1 MKRIAIRA
9 LLLLMLTG
17 SGEAADKVRLSISAV
32 DISFLTSGVAS
43 KRGFFRDEGLDVE
56 IIRMNA
62 NVSVTALSTGDI
74 DYTMIFASVVRGA
87 LRGMPM
93 RVVASFMDSSTHLLI
108 ARPEYKSLKDLKGK
122 TLAVSTFGATS
133 DVAARMM
140 FKQGGLDPE
149 RELKIIPLGG
159 ERARYIALREG
170 IVDVAVLSPPT
181 DSEASRLGFN
191 VLSRFFEHFKL
202 PFTGLGVNTKKLK
215 EKPDEVKRMI
225 KAALRANR
233 FVRQNREGTIQT
245 MMDWIRVDR
254 ESAAATYDG
263 TWRIFS
269 EDGSIPENGLKL
281 VIDQGR
287 EAMKI
292 ERPVANSEVA
302 DLSILRDVQKE
313 LGSKLLGRFPS
324 FSPAIKALEVSRST
338 TSSQGPSTPTRIGR
352 TAISWRCRQSARRST
367 AIARPK
373 KLRGQAFFLAS
384 SDAAFIS
391 RVTLDVGGSMNA

>member
-1 MKRIAIRA
+1 MKRVA
-9 LLLLMLTG
+9 LIVVLLMWADT
-17 SGEAADKVRLSISAV
+17 SVAADKVRLSISAV
-32 DISFLTSGVAS
+32 DISFLTAGLAS

-62 NVSVTALSTGDI
+62 NVSITALSTGDI

-93 RVVASFMDSSTHLLI
+93 KVVSSYMDSSTHLLI

-140 FKQGGLDPE
+140 FKHGGMDPE
-149 RELKIIPLGG
+149 RELKIIPLGA
-159 ERARYIALREG
+159 ERSRYTALREG
-170 IVDVAVLSPPT
+170 IVDVAVLSPPA
-181 DSEASRLGFN
+181 DSEATRLGFN

-225 KAALRANR
+225 KATLRANR

-245 MMDWIRVDR
+245 LMDWVHVDR
-254 ESAAATYDG
+254 ESAAATYDS

-269 EDGSIPENGLKL
+269 EDGNIAESGLRL

-287 EAMKI
+287 QAMKI
-292 ERPVANSEVA
+292 DRPVAIEEVA
-302 DLSILRDVQKE
+302 DFAPLREAQKE
-313 LGSKLLGRFPS
+313 LGIKGR
-324 FSPAIKALEVSRST
+324 
-338 TSSQGPSTPTRIGR
+338 
-352 TAISWRCRQSARRST
+352 
-367 AIARPK
+367 
-373 KLRGQAFFLAS
+373 
-384 SDAAFIS
+384 
-391 RVTLDVGGSMNA
+391 

>member
-1 MKRIAIRA
+1 MKRVA
-9 LLLLMLTG
+9 LIVVLLMWADT
-17 SGEAADKVRLSISAV
+17 SVAADKVRLSISAV
-32 DISFLTSGVAS
+32 DISFLTAGLAS

-62 NVSVTALSTGDI
+62 NVSITALSTGDI

-93 RVVASFMDSSTHLLI
+93 KVVSSYMDSSTHLLI

-140 FKQGGLDPE
+140 FKQGGVDPE
-149 RELKIIPLGG
+149 RELKIIPLGA
-159 ERARYIALREG
+159 ERSRYTALREG
-170 IVDVAVLSPPT
+170 IVDVAVLSPPA
-181 DSEASRLGFN
+181 DSEATRLGFN

-215 EKPDEVKRMI
+215 EKPNEVKRMI

-245 MMDWIRVDR
+245 LMDWVHVDR
-254 ESAAATYDG
+254 ESAAATYDS

-269 EDGSIPENGLKL
+269 EDGNIAESGLRL

-287 EAMKI
+287 QAMKI
-292 ERPVANSEVA
+292 DRPVAIEEVA
-302 DLSILRDVQKE
+302 DFAPLREAQKE
-313 LGSKLLGRFPS
+313 LGIKGR
-324 FSPAIKALEVSRST
+324 
-338 TSSQGPSTPTRIGR
+338 
-352 TAISWRCRQSARRST
+352 
-367 AIARPK
+367 
-373 KLRGQAFFLAS
+373 
-384 SDAAFIS
+384 
-391 RVTLDVGGSMNA
+391 

>member
-1 MKRIAIRA
+1 MKRVA
-9 LLLLMLTG
+9 LIVVLLMWADT
-17 SGEAADKVRLSISAV
+17 SVAAAKVRLSISAV
-32 DISFLTSGVAS
+32 DISFLTAGLAS

-62 NVSVTALSTGDI
+62 NVSITALSTGDI

-93 RVVASFMDSSTHLLI
+93 KVVSSYMDSSTHLLI

-140 FKQGGLDPE
+140 FKQGGVDPE
-149 RELKIIPLGG
+149 RELKVIPLGA
-159 ERARYIALREG
+159 ERSRYTVLREG
-170 IVDVAVLSPPT
+170 IVDVAVLSPPA
-181 DSEASRLGFN
+181 DSEATRLGFN

-245 MMDWIRVDR
+245 LMDWVHVDR
-254 ESAAATYDG
+254 ESAAATYDS

-269 EDGSIPENGLKL
+269 EDGNIAESGLRL

-287 EAMKI
+287 QAMKI
-292 ERPVANSEVA
+292 DRPVAIEEVA
-302 DLSILRDVQKE
+302 DFAPLREAQKE
-313 LGSKLLGRFPS
+313 LGIKGR
-324 FSPAIKALEVSRST
+324 
-338 TSSQGPSTPTRIGR
+338 
-352 TAISWRCRQSARRST
+352 
-367 AIARPK
+367 
-373 KLRGQAFFLAS
+373 
-384 SDAAFIS
+384 
-391 RVTLDVGGSMNA
+391 

>member
-1 MKRIAIRA
+1 V
-9 LLLLMLTG
+9 LLMWADT
-17 SGEAADKVRLSISAV
+17 SVAADKVRLSISAV
-32 DISFLTSGVAS
+32 DISFLTAGLAS

-62 NVSVTALSTGDI
+62 NVSITALSTGDI

-93 RVVASFMDSSTHLLI
+93 KVVSSYMDSSTHLLI

-140 FKQGGLDPE
+140 FKQGGVDPE
-149 RELKIIPLGG
+149 RELKIIPLGA
-159 ERARYIALREG
+159 ERSRYTALREG
-170 IVDVAVLSPPT
+170 IVDVAVLSPPA
-181 DSEASRLGFN
+181 DSEATRLGFN

-225 KAALRANR
+225 KASLRANR

-245 MMDWIRVDR
+245 LMDWVHVDR
-254 ESAAATYDG
+254 ESAAATYDS

-269 EDGSIPENGLKL
+269 EDGNIAESGLRL

-287 EAMKI
+287 QAMKI
-292 ERPVANSEVA
+292 DRPVAIEEVA
-302 DLSILRDVQKE
+302 DFAPLREAQKE
-313 LGSKLLGRFPS
+313 LGIKGR
-324 FSPAIKALEVSRST
+324 
-338 TSSQGPSTPTRIGR
+338 
-352 TAISWRCRQSARRST
+352 
-367 AIARPK
+367 
-373 KLRGQAFFLAS
+373 
-384 SDAAFIS
+384 
-391 RVTLDVGGSMNA
+391 